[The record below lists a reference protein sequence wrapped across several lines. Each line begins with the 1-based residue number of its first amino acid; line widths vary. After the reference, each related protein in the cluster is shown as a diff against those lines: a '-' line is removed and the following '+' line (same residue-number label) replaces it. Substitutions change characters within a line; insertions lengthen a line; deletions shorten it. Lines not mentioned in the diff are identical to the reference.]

1 MNPEALQQFKE
12 QLMEPRSHKKP
23 KPARRPNN
31 PKILSLSLS
40 KVDGKANIEAP
51 VPLEMLL
58 DQLH

>member
-1 MNPEALQQFKE
+1 
-12 QLMEPRSHKKP
+12 MEPRSHKKP

-31 PKILSLSLS
+31 RKILSLSLS
-40 KVDGKANIEAP
+40 KGDGKANVEAP